1 MEANQ
6 QNLSGQEIDLV
17 ERAKTDDQAFA
28 ALYDIYFLKIYYF
41 ILKRVGHKQTTE
53 DIVSAVFIKVF
64 TNIKKFQPRNR
75 YSFSAWVYRLAANSL
90 TDHYRRQ
97 SKEPQAGLEEIQ
109 EPADKSQDPSG
120 AVDAED
126 EKKLVRRVLIS
137 LPAKDR
143 EILELKFFAEMGN
156 QEIAETLGISAN
168 NAGVLLYR
176 ALKKFQKYYEIY
188 AK

>member
-64 TNIKKFQPRNR
+64 TNI
-75 YSFSAWVYRLAANSL
+75 
-90 TDHYRRQ
+90 
-97 SKEPQAGLEEIQ
+97 
-109 EPADKSQDPSG
+109 
-120 AVDAED
+120 
-126 EKKLVRRVLIS
+126 
-137 LPAKDR
+137 
-143 EILELKFFAEMGN
+143 M
-156 QEIAETLGISAN
+156 
-168 NAGVLLYR
+168 
-176 ALKKFQKYYEIY
+176 
-188 AK
+188 